1 MPARDGGIIDM
12 DGIVR
17 GTADCNQL
25 FDQFVGY
32 PADYQLR
39 HWTNIVEQ
47 LCWLPTISTSKRER
61 FSTPGSVRVILLR
74 GAHAAGVQRRSGSDF
89 RLLAETILI
98 DCRRQAADDSR
109 LAACAPQKI
118 VAVRRR
124 NEHAR

>member
-1 MPARDGGIIDM
+1 M

-47 LCWLPTISTSKRER
+47 LCWLPTVSTGERE
-61 FSTPGSVRVILLR
+61 PLLNEWIARVILLR
-74 GAHAAGVQRRSGSDF
+74 RAHAAGVLVS
-89 RLLAETILI
+89 
-98 DCRRQAADDSR
+98 AASR
-109 LAACAPQKI
+109 NNLT
-118 VAVRRR
+118 
-124 NEHAR
+124 